1 MNHISLTKIGLNV
14 YAVTHCMGHTSANTR
29 PHWLHWSDW
38 VMGTSVSCIECNL
51 LISYSAVVSLADLS
65 WSLSVFR
72 HHHGKDG
79 QSILHLQ
86 QPLTT

>member
-1 MNHISLTKIGLNV
+1 
-14 YAVTHCMGHTSANTR
+14 
-29 PHWLHWSDW
+29 
-38 VMGTSVSCIECNL
+38 MGTSVSCIECNL

-65 WSLSVFR
+65 RSLSVFR